1 MSTRTVEHPTREER
15 VRRGKAARTVL
26 PLEALADAGPAE
38 GRPDPLDLL
47 EQQATL
53 RVPELIP
60 LRYGRMSESAF
71 AFYRGSALVMAHD
84 LAKTP
89 DSGLRAQICGDAH
102 LSNFGVF
109 GSPERRLLFDANDF
123 DETLP
128 GPFEWDVKRLL
139 ASIELAGRGN
149 DYHRKERRG
158 VVLRA
163 ARAYREAVREF
174 ARLPTLAVWYAHASI
189 DDMMDDLLTALPE
202 RSVRRTRA
210 TLSKARSR
218 DQLKAVE
225 KLTRLVDGR
234 RQFVAD
240 PPLLVPL
247 RDLMDVDHAT
257 ERMHALLV
265 AYRASLHD
273 DRRHLL
279 EQYRLV
285 DMARKVVGVGS
296 VGTRAWIL
304 LLQGTDEDDL
314 IVLQAKE
321 AQASVLEDFA
331 GASDYGNHAQRVVA
345 GQRLMQAASDI
356 FLGWQRQVGVD
367 DVERDFYVR
376 QLRDWKG
383 SLPVEQMIPAG
394 MTRYAELCAW
404 SLARAHSRS
413 GDRVAIGAYLGSSE
427 RADEALADYAVTY
440 ADRIEGDHARLVEA
454 IDSGRLTA
462 VKGV

>member
-1 MSTRTVEHPTREER
+1 M
-15 VRRGKAARTVL
+15 RRGKAARTVL
-26 PLEALADAGPAE
+26 PLDALADAGPTE
-38 GRPDPLDLL
+38 GRPDPVDLL
-47 EQQATL
+47 EQQATA

-60 LRYGRMSESAF
+60 LRYGRMSESPF

-89 DSGLRAQICGDAH
+89 DSGLRAQLCGDAH

-109 GSPERRLLFDANDF
+109 GSPERRMLFDANDF

-139 ASIELAGRGN
+139 ASVELAARAN
-149 DYHRKERRG
+149 DFSRKERRQA
-158 VVLRA
+158 VLGA

-174 ARLPTLAVWYAHASI
+174 ARQATLAVWYAHASVEE
-189 DDMMDDLLTALPE
+189 MMDEILTDLPG

-210 TLSKARSR
+210 TVSKARSSDHLR
-218 DQLKAVE
+218 AVE
-225 KLTRLVDGR
+225 KLTALVGGHR
-234 RQFVAD
+234 RFVAD

-247 RDLMDVDHAT
+247 RDLMDEGHAAV
-257 ERMHALLV
+257 RMHDLLV
-265 AYRASLHD
+265 AYRTSLQD

-296 VGTRAWIL
+296 VGTRAWIM
-304 LLQGTDEDDL
+304 LLQGTDENDL

-321 AQASVLEDFA
+321 AQASVLEEFA
-331 GASDYGNHAQRVVA
+331 GASDYGNHAQRVVE

-356 FLGWQRQVGVD
+356 FLGWQRVVGVD

-383 SLPVEQMIPAG
+383 SFPVDELIPAG
-394 MTRYAELCAW
+394 MARYSELCAW

-413 GDRVAIGAYLGSSE
+413 GDRVTIAAYLGSSD
-427 RADEALADYAVTY
+427 RADEALAEYAAAY
-440 ADRIEGDHARLVEA
+440 ADRIETDHARLVEA
-454 IDSGRLTA
+454 IESGRLPA

>member
-1 MSTRTVEHPTREER
+1 MSTPVERLSRDER
-15 VRRGKAARTVL
+15 VQRGKAARTAL
-26 PLEALADAGPAE
+26 PLDALADTGPTD

-47 EQQATL
+47 EQQATI

-60 LRYGRMSESAF
+60 LRYGRMSDSAF

-84 LAKTP
+84 LATTP
-89 DSGLRAQICGDAH
+89 DTGLRVQLCGDAH

-109 GSPERRLLFDANDF
+109 GSPERRLLFDLNDF

-139 ASIELAGRGN
+139 ASVELAGRAN
-149 DYHRKERRG
+149 DFSRKERRQA
-158 VVLRA
+158 VLGA

-174 ARLPTLAVWYAHASI
+174 AGQASLAVWYAHASV
-189 DDMMDDLLTALPE
+189 DDMIDELLTSLPG

-210 TLSKARSR
+210 TISKARSS
-218 DQLKAVE
+218 DHLKAVG
-225 KLTRLVDGR
+225 KLTELVDGR
-234 RQFVAD
+234 RRFVAD

-247 RDLMDVDHAT
+247 RDLMDENHAAL
-257 ERMHALLV
+257 RFHDLLV
-265 AYRASLHD
+265 AYRTSLQD

-296 VGTRAWIL
+296 VGTRAWVI
-304 LLQGTDEDDL
+304 LLQGTDENDL

-321 AQASVLEDFA
+321 AQASVLEEFA
-331 GASDYGNHAQRVVA
+331 GASDYGNHAQRVVE

-356 FLGWQRQVGVD
+356 FLGWQRVTGVD

-383 SLPVEQMIPAG
+383 SLPVEEAIPAG
-394 MTRYAELCAW
+394 MARYAELCGW

-413 GDRVAIGAYLGSSE
+413 GDRVAIAAYLGSSE
-427 RADEALADYAVTY
+427 RADEALTEYAVGY
-440 ADRIEGDHARLVEA
+440 ADRIEGDHTRLVEA
-454 IDSGRLTA
+454 IDSGRLPAT
-462 VKGV
+462 KGV

>member
-1 MSTRTVEHPTREER
+1 MSSPVERLSRDER
-15 VRRGKAARTVL
+15 VRRGKGARTVV
-26 PLEALADAGPAE
+26 PLDALADTGPTE

-47 EQQATL
+47 EQQATI

-60 LRYGRMSESAF
+60 LRYGRMSDSAF
-71 AFYRGSALVMAHD
+71 AFYRGSALVQAHD
-84 LAKTP
+84 LATTP
-89 DSGLRAQICGDAH
+89 DTGLRVQLCGDAH

-109 GSPERRLLFDANDF
+109 GSPERRLLFDLNDF

-139 ASIELAGRGN
+139 ASVELAGRAN
-149 DYHRKERRG
+149 DFSRKERRQA
-158 VVLRA
+158 VLGA

-174 ARLPTLAVWYAHASI
+174 AGQASLAVWYAHASV
-189 DDMMDDLLTALPE
+189 DDMIDELLTSLPG

-210 TLSKARSR
+210 TISKARSS
-218 DQLKAVE
+218 DHLKAVG
-225 KLTRLVDGR
+225 KLTALVDGHR
-234 RQFVAD
+234 RFVAD

-247 RDLMDVDHAT
+247 RDLMDENHAAL
-257 ERMHALLV
+257 RMHELLV
-265 AYRASLHD
+265 QYRTSLQD

-296 VGTRAWIL
+296 VGTRAWIM

-321 AQASVLEDFA
+321 AQPSVLEEFA
-331 GASDYGNHAQRVVA
+331 GASEYGNHAQRVVE

-356 FLGWQRQVGVD
+356 FLGWQRVTGVD

-383 SLPVEQMIPAG
+383 SLPVEEAIPAG
-394 MTRYAELCAW
+394 MARYAELCGW

-413 GDRVAIGAYLGSSE
+413 GDRVAIAAYLGSSE
-427 RADEALADYAVTY
+427 RADEALTEYAAGY

-454 IDSGRLTA
+454 IDSGRLPAT
-462 VKGV
+462 KGV

>member
-1 MSTRTVEHPTREER
+1 VSTPVERPSRDER
-15 VRRGKAARTVL
+15 VQRGKAARTVL
-26 PLEALADAGPAE
+26 PLDGLADTGPTD

-47 EQQATL
+47 EQQATI

-60 LRYGRMSESAF
+60 LRYGRMSDSAF

-89 DSGLRAQICGDAH
+89 DSGVRAQLCGDAH

-109 GSPERRLLFDANDF
+109 GSPERRLLFDLNDF

-128 GPFEWDVKRLL
+128 GPFEWDVKRLV
-139 ASIELAGRGN
+139 ASVELAGRAN
-149 DYHRKERRG
+149 DFSRKERRQA
-158 VVLRA
+158 VLGA

-174 ARLPTLAVWYAHASI
+174 ARQATLAVWYAHASV
-189 DDMMDDLLTALPE
+189 DDMMDELLTSLPG

-210 TLSKARSR
+210 TVTKARSS
-218 DQLKAVE
+218 DHLKAVE
-225 KLTRLVDGR
+225 KLTTLVDGR
-234 RQFVAD
+234 HRQFVAD

-247 RDLMDVDHAT
+247 RDLMDEGHAAL
-257 ERMHALLV
+257 RMHDLLV
-265 AYRASLHD
+265 AYRTSLQG

-296 VGTRAWIL
+296 VGTRAWIM
-304 LLQGTDEDDL
+304 LLQGTDENDL

-321 AQASVLEDFA
+321 AQASVLEEFA
-331 GASDYGNHAQRVVA
+331 GASDYGNHAQRVVE

-356 FLGWQRQVGVD
+356 FLGWQRVIGLD

-394 MTRYAELCAW
+394 LVRYAELCGW

-413 GDRVAIGAYLGSSE
+413 GDRVSIGAYLGSSE
-427 RADEALADYAVTY
+427 RADEAFAEYAGGY
-440 ADRIEGDHARLVEA
+440 ADRIEGDHRRLVEA

-462 VKGV
+462 VKGI

>member
-1 MSTRTVEHPTREER
+1 MSAIEHLTREER
-15 VRRGKAARTVL
+15 VARGKAARTVL
-26 PLEALADAGPAE
+26 PLEALADAGPTD

-47 EQQATL
+47 EQQAEH
-53 RVPELIP
+53 RVPELVP
-60 LRYGRMSESAF
+60 LRYGRMSESPF

-84 LAKTP
+84 LAKAP
-89 DSGLRAQICGDAH
+89 SSGLRSQLCGDAH

-139 ASIELAGRGN
+139 ASAELAGRAN
-149 DYHRKERRG
+149 EFHRKERRQL
-158 VVLRA
+158 VLGA

-174 ARLPTLAVWYAHASI
+174 ARQPMLAVWYAHASV
-189 DDMMDDLLTALPE
+189 DDMMDEILTSLPGK
-202 RSVRRTRA
+202 SARRTRA
-210 TLSKARSR
+210 TVSKARSS
-218 DQLKAVE
+218 DHLKAVE
-225 KLTRLVDGR
+225 KLTAVVGGHR
-234 RQFVAD
+234 RFVAD

-247 RDLMDVDHAT
+247 RDLMEENHAAL
-257 ERMHALLV
+257 RMHDLLV
-265 AYRASLHD
+265 AYRTSLQD

-296 VGTRAWIL
+296 VGTRAWIM

-321 AQASVLEDFA
+321 AQASVLEEFA
-331 GASDYGNHAQRVVA
+331 GASDYGNHAQRVVE

-356 FLGWQRQVGVD
+356 FLGWQRETGVD
-367 DVERDFYVR
+367 DVERDFYIR

-383 SLPVEQMIPAG
+383 SLPVDQMIPAG

-440 ADRIEGDHARLVEA
+440 ADRIEGDHARLVAA
-454 IDSGRLTA
+454 IDSGRLPA
-462 VKGV
+462 VKDV